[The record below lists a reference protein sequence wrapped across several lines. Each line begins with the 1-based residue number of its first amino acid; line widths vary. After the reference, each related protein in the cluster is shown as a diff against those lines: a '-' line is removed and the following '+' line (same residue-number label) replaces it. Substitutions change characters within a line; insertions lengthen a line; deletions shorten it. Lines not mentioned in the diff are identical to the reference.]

1 MTTHLSGRLD
11 AFARVQAA
19 VTRNPDAGIDLRSL
33 IDDEFLAHATHEGD
47 GILVKGPE
55 VALRPKAAESM
66 SLVLHELTTN
76 AVKHGALAVRNGGK
90 IAVTWRLHPNGDGK
104 DLRFEWVE
112 ASGDGAIPPP
122 KRQGFGT
129 ELLTR
134 VLPYEIGAKTALEF
148 EEKGLRFAM
157 ELPSEHLMGHE

>member
-1 MTTHLSGRLD
+1 
-11 AFARVQAA
+11 
-19 VTRNPDAGIDLRSL
+19 LRSL

-47 GILVKGPE
+47 GILVNGPD

-76 AVKHGALAVRNGGK
+76 AVKHGALAVANGGK
-90 IAVTWRLHPNGDGK
+90 IAVKWRLHANGDGK

-112 ASGDGAIPPP
+112 TSGDRSIAPP

-148 EEKGLRFAM
+148 QDNGLRFDL
-157 ELPSEHLMGHE
+157 ELPSEHLMTGNGADE